1 MSFATHDDLYRL
13 REEMWRIHEASGTEE
28 FKKLISNSNFKW
40 IHKGNG
46 EFEYTSTSGKSCGYT
61 GFLSIRIFKQ
71 EVLNSLIIGNEYEIE
86 IINGFPT
93 TLKGVTQ

>member
-1 MSFATHDDLYRL
+1 MNIFKNLFKKDD
-13 REEMWRIHEASGTEE
+13 IKPDE

-61 GFLSIRIFKQ
+61 GFLSIRFKQ

-86 IINGFPT
+86 IINDFLT
-93 TLKGVTQ
+93 TIKGATQ